1 MRRGRG
7 RHAALGGVCPHS
19 RGVTRRWRRSSL
31 YSPAHTSR
39 HMTRPADKSDR
50 RLAVTAPVRQFSAGM
65 AIFILTGPCESGT
78 DGRPRPRSA
87 PPRLLPCCPRKRP
100 PRPPA
105 TRPYSLLW
113 HCCRSHTEVAPL
125 RPPQP
130 SPGGG
135 AAERAV
141 HDGPSPAGSWIPLR
155 WVGAVARSTASARS
169 VDGSLLGGPSARP
182 PDGPLTVARLGRPQ
196 LAQEPNPR
204 MSAISYKHI
213 ANRVQRSP
221 GAGVTAIRRSG
232 SSAAGADRPV
242 GATLAQSSPRAAQCA
257 APRTPARCP
266 AWRRSARR
274 LLCSSMASAE
284 VRTAH
289 GPSAKRG
296 ARQLQR

>member
-1 MRRGRG
+1 M
-7 RHAALGGVCPHS
+7 AALAPAPPLPVCC
-19 RGVTRRWRRSSL
+19 
-31 YSPAHTSR
+31 
-39 HMTRPADKSDR
+39 
-50 RLAVTAPVRQFSAGM
+50 LAVR
-65 AIFILTGPCESGT
+65 ESG
-78 DGRPRPRSA
+78 RPGHRRRVLTVSFGIVVVLIQRS
-87 PPRLLPCCPRKRP
+87 P
-100 PRPPA
+100 
-105 TRPYSLLW
+105 
-113 HCCRSHTEVAPL
+113 PL

-221 GAGVTAIRRSG
+221 GAGVTAVRRSG